1 MRLVHAIFGLLCL
14 APCACAELYA
24 ELDSMADQVR
34 ATETNFEYSPRIT
47 LGFENNDVGTRLRY
61 WHLNTTVDLGAEQ
74 PDYSNYRYH
83 FDVLDWDVY
92 KQYSGLRLFG
102 GLRGG
107 FLTFSARSSP
117 ASNATPFLGPYPVTY
132 LATQGQPITYVGN
145 YGRAV
150 DLNTN
155 ATTIPFF
162 RSSID
167 INTNGINSYSPPL
180 DPDYTNA
187 ISSSNVDSIRSAIFG
202 PTAGLE
208 GDVPI
213 IGNLRVDYGARCSF
227 LLANWYSSHNYSS
240 SYSSYQYLP
249 YYPYYALSQT
259 PYSINSGGRFADTLF
274 VPEIVT
280 GLELRWTYAQLGF
293 KFEVQKWQSDQENYS
308 FQSPTIVGIGGT
320 LTAKY

>member
-1 MRLVHAIFGLLCL
+1 MRSILLTLLLAIP
-14 APCACAELYA
+14 AIPACAQLYA

-117 ASNATPFLGPYPVTY
+117 ASNAPF
-132 LATQGQPITYVGN
+132 YVGN
-145 YGRAV
+145 YGP
-150 DLNTN
+150 
-155 ATTIPFF
+155 TTIPFF
-162 RSSID
+162 HYAD
-167 INTNGINSYSPPL
+167 DYNGNAILPSYYYPSYS
-180 DPDYTNA
+180 N
-187 ISSSNVDSIRSAIFG
+187 SSAQTDSIRSAVFG

-213 IGNLRVDYGARCSF
+213 IGNLWVDYGARASF
-227 LLANWYSSHNYSS
+227 LLANWYSTDNYSS
-240 SYSSYQYLP
+240 TYIELQLPSVLSLLHHLPDNEYLQFNGP
-249 YYPYYALSQT
+249 
-259 PYSINSGGRFADTLF
+259 
-274 VPEIVT
+274 
-280 GLELRWTYAQLGF
+280 LRRHPLRPRNLHRPRAPLDLRPARRQ
-293 KFEVQKWQSDQENYS
+293 V
-308 FQSPTIVGIGGT
+308 
-320 LTAKY
+320 